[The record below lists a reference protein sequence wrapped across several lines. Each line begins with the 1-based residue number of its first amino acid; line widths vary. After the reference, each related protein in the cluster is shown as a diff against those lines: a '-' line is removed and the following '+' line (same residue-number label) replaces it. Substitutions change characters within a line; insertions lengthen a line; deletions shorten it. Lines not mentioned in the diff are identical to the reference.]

1 MHRPLTPFK
10 LAFRLALLVLLALF
24 VGAVGAMA

>member
-10 LAFRLALLVLLALF
+10 LAVRLALLVVLALF
-24 VGAVGAMA
+24 VGAVGA